1 MISLLTS
8 FLPKAFS
15 TIDKLVLDKDKAAE
29 IKGELQAQILTLS
42 SKELDAA
49 VNVIQA
55 DAKGASWMQR
65 NWRPSFM
72 FAFLAIIVNNYLLYP
87 YAGLFTDKVVLIE
100 VSPTMW
106 TFFTAVGGLYT
117 IGRSGEK
124 IMGKWKA

>member
-29 IKGELQAQILTLS
+29 IKGELQAQILTLN

-72 FAFLAIIVNNYLLYP
+72 FLFLL
-87 YAGLFTDKVVLIE
+87 GLA
-100 VSPTMW
+100 PQ
-106 TFFTAVGGLYT
+106 
-117 IGRSGEK
+117 
-124 IMGKWKA
+124 